1 MSFYII
7 SFLISIIFWLWII
20 RKYDRFE
27 REPLK
32 TILLFLIIGGLIS
45 MIPAGFFN
53 LLFGKMIHFDFDPEG
68 FIDPG
73 LEKLIW
79 FYGFVGI
86 NEEFW
91 KAAATVLLIRRL
103 KNFNEPADA
112 LVYSM
117 TVAFGFSVFENIDY
131 TARLGFVTFFIRQF
145 NAVPLHIG
153 LAAIWGIGIA
163 RAKFIKKG
171 NYMVSMA
178 PYLLIAAFLHFIYNL
193 SATQII
199 SPAVSLILPSV
210 MAIFLI
216 AYAVRKIKRYSAEGP
231 FSGMLICHH
240 CQAMNTTDARI
251 CKQCGHELELEFYDL
266 CGTCNARVSKN
277 AEICPKC
284 GAVMQETSG

>member
-1 MSFYII
+1 MSFTII

-32 TILLFLIIGGLIS
+32 TILLFLILGGLIS
-45 MIPAGFFN
+45 MLPAGLFN
-53 LLFGKMIHFDFDPEG
+53 LLFGEIINYDFDPAAMEYT
-68 FIDPG
+68 G
-73 LEKLIW
+73 LDKLLW
-79 FYGFVGI
+79 LYGFVGI

-91 KAAATVLLIRRL
+91 KAMATVLLIRRL

-112 LVYSM
+112 LVYSL

-131 TARLGFVTFFIRQF
+131 TAKLGTMTFFIRQF

-171 NYMVSMA
+171 NYLSVLI
-178 PYLLIAAFLHFIYNL
+178 PYLLLAGFLHFIYNI
-193 SATQII
+193 SATYFFTGIFGLII
-199 SPAVSLILPSV
+199 PSV
-210 MAIFLI
+210 LAIFLI
-216 AYAVRKIKRYSAEGP
+216 AYAVRKIKRYSEEGP
-231 FSGMLICHH
+231 FSGVLICHH
-240 CQAMNTTDARI
+240 CQTLNATDAHI
-251 CKQCGHELELEFYDL
+251 CRQCGQEIELEFYNL
-266 CGTCNARVSKN
+266 CDSCNARVSKN
-277 AEICPKC
+277 AGTCPKC